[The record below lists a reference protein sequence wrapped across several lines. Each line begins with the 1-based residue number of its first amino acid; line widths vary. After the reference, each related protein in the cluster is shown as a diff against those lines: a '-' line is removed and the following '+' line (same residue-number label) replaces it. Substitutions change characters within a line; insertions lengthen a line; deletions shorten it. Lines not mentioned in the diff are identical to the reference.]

1 MRRLL
6 LAIVVTTLGLVLL
19 LSYKT
24 PGAPWA
30 AERPAAFASPFA
42 EPPTSTTHRTA
53 TRRATTHRSTTTRAP
68 TTTARTTAT
77 SGAAARTTTSTT
89 RAASVTRQATGQ
101 VVRNEYG
108 PVQVRV
114 TVRGTR
120 IVDVA
125 ALQLPSAEQRSRELS
140 ARAAPLLRQRVLAAQ
155 SAQIDAVSGAT
166 FTSGSYVRS
175 LQAALDSL

>member
-53 TRRATTHRSTTTRAP
+53 TRRATTHRTTTTRAP
-68 TTTARTTAT
+68 TTTTRATAT
-77 SGAAARTTTSTT
+77 TRAARTTTSTS
-89 RAASVTRQATGQ
+89 RAAPVTRQATGP

-140 ARAAPLLRQRVLAAQ
+140 ARAAPLLRQRVLQAQ

-166 FTSGSYVRS
+166 FTSGSYVQS